1 MLSGVLHPA
10 GDDGP
15 STPPIPPAT
24 TTPTLLALRPLSAA
38 ASTTSSAQPGSH
50 DTPLPSANGTLWVG
64 RWKERVGLWLDDR
77 DRQCKASRLHAQIVH
92 HPTAGHCTLVDHDSA
107 NGTFVNGERIVGA
120 RALSVGDVVGFGSSG
135 MGNYAAQNGGERA
148 NESMPRF
155 HYVVVERNDEAAAAA
170 VVALPSPPRGPVIGE
185 AIVRARPVV
194 RSVAPIQLPEDSSRD
209 ESLRDADKDTD
220 TCEETSEESAEA
232 SRTSEGGGSEEELG
246 DLVVQGGSS
255 GSPSIHPPDSQD
267 SVAAVAE
274 VEATDSKARER

>member
-1 MLSGVLHPA
+1 M
-10 GDDGP
+10 
-15 STPPIPPAT
+15 
-24 TTPTLLALRPLSAA
+24 
-38 ASTTSSAQPGSH
+38 
-50 DTPLPSANGTLWVG
+50 
-64 RWKERVGLWLDDR
+64 
-77 DRQCKASRLHAQIVH
+77 
-92 HPTAGHCTLVDHDSA
+92 
-107 NGTFVNGERIVGA
+107 
-120 RALSVGDVVGFGSSG
+120 
-135 MGNYAAQNGGERA
+135 
-148 NESMPRF
+148 
-155 HYVVVERNDEAAAAA
+155 
-170 VVALPSPPRGPVIGE
+170 
-185 AIVRARPVV
+185 RARPVV

>member
-15 STPPIPPAT
+15 TTPPIPPAT
-24 TTPTLLALRPLSAA
+24 TTSTLLALRPLSAA
-38 ASTTSSAQPGSH
+38 ASTTSSAEPGSH

-135 MGNYAAQNGGERA
+135 MGNYAAQNGGERV

-155 HYVVVERNDEAAAAA
+155 HYVVVEMNGEAAAAA
-170 VVALPSPPRGPVIGE
+170 AVALPSPPRGPVIGE

-209 ESLRDADKDTD
+209 ESLRDAEKDTD

-274 VEATDSKARER
+274 VEATDSKA